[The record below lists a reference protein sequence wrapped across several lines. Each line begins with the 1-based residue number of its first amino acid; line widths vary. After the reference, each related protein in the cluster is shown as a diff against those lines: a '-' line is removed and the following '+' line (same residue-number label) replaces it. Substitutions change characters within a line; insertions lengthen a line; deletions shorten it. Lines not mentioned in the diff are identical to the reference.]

1 MLESLGCKNFELDEL
16 WSLEDEALDQL
27 KKSTNHVFGLIFLF
41 QYDGDIQKQHAE
53 TKMPLSEDETPEN
66 LFFAHQVTTNACA
79 TQAILSVVLNA
90 QLPEEQLGKVLSDF
104 HSVART
110 FPPEL
115 KGVAIAG
122 SEEIKQAHNAFTRSD
137 AFLHEGKVYSKQT
150 GEAFHFVAYV
160 PLENTV
166 YELDGLQKGPIVV
179 GSFGGGDNQD
189 DWLTVARGA
198 IQDRMHQIGADSGQV
213 KFNIQ
218 AVIEDKRVRLL
229 QELDETNDDDH
240 RQMIMQQLAQEEAK
254 REQWKVENQR
264 RRHNF
269 VPLAMALLKEL
280 ARKKDLWN
288 ELIEGA
294 RERQQARAAQAKNQG
309 SY

>member
-16 WSLEDEALDQL
+16 WSLEDEALEQL

-53 TKMPLSEDETPEN
+53 SKVPLSEDETPEN

-104 HSVART
+104 HCVART

-122 SEEIKQAHNAFTRSD
+122 SEEIKQAHNAFNRSD

-150 GEAFHFVAYV
+150 GEAFHFVAYLPV
-160 PLENTV
+160 DNTV

-179 GSFGGGDNQD
+179 GSFGGENNDE
-189 DWLTVARGA
+189 WLTVARSA
-198 IQDRMHQIGADSGQV
+198 IQDRMRQIGADSGQV

-218 AVIEDKRVRLL
+218 AVIEDKRVRLS
-229 QELDETNDDDH
+229 QELDETNDEDH
-240 RQMIMQQLAQEEAK
+240 RQIILQQLAQEESK
-254 REQWKVENQR
+254 REQWKIENQR

-280 ARKKDLWN
+280 ARKKELWN
-288 ELIEGA
+288 ELIQA
-294 RERQQARAAQAKNQG
+294 ASERQQARAALAKKSG
-309 SY
+309 